1 MFHHVAWTR
10 GTPYSTRGVSLGP
23 DVLLLSYIFHALIIA
38 STCIV
43 TVMADHLCAH
53 QLSRVPAWG
62 TTGFSFCGCASMFQN
77 AKACLCALL
86 SRFVRLYGMSTVR
99 DVWTAGAW
107 LD

>member
-62 TTGFSFCGCASMFQN
+62 TTVERKIAHSHRFLFLW
-77 AKACLCALL
+77 LC
-86 SRFVRLYGMSTVR
+86 VQPYE
-99 DVWTAGAW
+99 
-107 LD
+107 